1 MIRMLFLQATPFSLI
16 PFLFALQQGPAPVA
30 DALNLPTPREH
41 YEEFNVEAHAQAL
54 LRNLMRT
61 HPEVQAILPT
71 LLAQMNSGSLELP
84 ADFSTLLSKY
94 PRRDWEQEILEQ
106 LIHRSRVL
114 EMVTPGLAKW
124 RPFVHDSLIYF
135 FHELGPE
142 EVLKRFLSQLQVSGE
157 VDRGGR
163 VLEFAAGTPILQK
176 IGQILARNPLIPEDF
191 RTSLQQLENS
201 ILTTDAETLRAMIW
215 ADLGE
220 ETIATYQFELAS
232 EILAEASVG
241 SVIAGSLT
249 LPGEQNARRIVC
261 KVIKPEAEQGL
272 RQELLAFDSLGAF
285 LQENSVFYELGDFP
299 LADLFDEIRD
309 ALAKEILVV
318 EEQRNLARAADY
330 YANNPRILVPEVYEI
345 STPKVTVMDF
355 VEGVKVSEAFP
366 GDLKARAMM
375 ARRLSNAL
383 TYDVIFNRRDL
394 AIFHGDPHA
403 GNVYHVTAG
412 TGDRYRLAL
421 LDWGLLG
428 EFTLQDR
435 KQLVQLLFGIQLG
448 HRKKV
453 KRNIGVLIEGGL
465 PDSEPERERIDRIIE
480 DAQNAPSRQGSFL
493 LLQAISA
500 ELAKEGYEIPFNVA
514 LFVKSQLTISGIL
527 HELDPELKQDEL
539 VMQQLSGQVMKE
551 FPRRFLYTLSVVKWS
566 SRDFDSLLSN
576 GDVMGYQ
583 TRKAGRTLRKIFGFP
598 LKAFNP

>member
-1 MIRMLFLQATPFSLI
+1 MLCLQATPFSLI
-16 PFLFALQQGPAPVA
+16 PLLFALQQGPAPVA
-30 DALNLPTPREH
+30 DALRLPTPREH
-41 YEEFNVEAHAQAL
+41 YEGFNVEAHAQAL
-54 LRNLMRT
+54 LTDLMRT
-61 HPEVQAILPT
+61 HPEVQAVLPT
-71 LLAQMNSGSLELP
+71 LLAQMASGSLELP
-84 ADFSTLLSKY
+84 ADFSTLLSEL
-94 PRRDWEQEILEQ
+94 PRQDWEQEILEQ

-114 EMVTPGLAKW
+114 EMVTPELAKW

-135 FHELGPE
+135 LHELGPE
-142 EVLKRFLSQLQVSGE
+142 EVLKRFLSQLQISGDI
-157 VDRGGR
+157 DRGGR

-176 IGQILARNPLIPEDF
+176 VGQILARNPLIPKDF
-191 RTSLQQLENS
+191 RVSLQQLENA
-201 ILTTDAETLRAMIW
+201 ILTTDAETLRAMIR

-220 ETIATYQFELAS
+220 DRIATYQLELAS
-232 EILAEASVG
+232 EVLAEASVG

-249 LPGEQNARRIVC
+249 LPGEQSARRIVC
-261 KVIKPEAEQGL
+261 KVIKPEAEKGL
-272 RQELLAFDSLGAF
+272 RLQLQAFDSLGTY
-285 LQENSVFYELGDFP
+285 LQENSAFYELGEFP

-330 YANNPRILVPEVYEI
+330 YENNPRILVPEIYEI
-345 STPKVTVMDF
+345 STPNVTVMDF

-366 GDLKARAMM
+366 GDLQARATV

-383 TYDVIFNRRDL
+383 TYDVIFNRRDI

-403 GNVYHVTAG
+403 GNVYHVTAE

-428 EFTLQDR
+428 EFTLLER

-448 HRKKV
+448 DRKKL
-453 KRNIGVLIEGGL
+453 KKNIGVLIEGGL
-465 PDSEPERERIDRIIE
+465 PDSEPERERIDQIIE
-480 DAQNAPSRQGSFL
+480 DAQNSLSGQSSFVL
-493 LLQAISA
+493 LETISA
-500 ELAKEGYEIPFNVA
+500 ALAKEGYEVPFNLA

-527 HELDPELKQDEL
+527 HELDPELKQDHL

-583 TRKAGRTLRKIFGFP
+583 ARKVGRTFRKIFGFP

>member
-1 MIRMLFLQATPFSLI
+1 M
-16 PFLFALQQGPAPVA
+16 A
-30 DALNLPTPREH
+30 DALSLPTLMEH

-54 LRNLMRT
+54 LTDLMRT

-71 LLAQMNSGSLELP
+71 LLAKMTSGSLELS
-84 ADFSTLLSKY
+84 ADISTLLSEL
-94 PRRDWEQEILEQ
+94 PRQDWEQEILEQ

-114 EMVTPGLAKW
+114 EMITPELVKW

-135 FHELGPE
+135 LHELGPE
-142 EVLKRFLSQLQVSGE
+142 EVLKRFLSQLQISGD

-176 IGQILARNPLIPEDF
+176 IGQILARNQAIPQDF
-191 RTSLQQLENS
+191 RVSLQKLENA
-201 ILTTDAETLRAMIW
+201 ILTTDAETLRAMIR

-220 ETIATYQFELAS
+220 EIIAAYRLELAS

-249 LPGEQNARRIVC
+249 LPGEPGPRRIVC
-261 KVIKPEAEQGL
+261 KVIKPEAEKGL
-272 RQELLAFDSLGAF
+272 RHQLQAFDSLGSY
-285 LQENSVFYELGDFP
+285 LQENSAFYELGDFP
-299 LADLFDEIRD
+299 LADLFNEIRD

-318 EEQRNLARAADY
+318 EEQRNLSRAADY
-330 YANNPRILVPEVYEI
+330 YANNPRILVPEIYEI
-345 STPKVTVMDF
+345 STPNVTVMDF
-355 VEGVKVSEAFP
+355 VDGVKVSEAFP
-366 GDLKARAMM
+366 GDQEARAKV

-428 EFTLQDR
+428 EFTLQER

-448 HRKKV
+448 HRKKLQG
-453 KRNIGVLIEGGL
+453 NIGVLIEGGL
-465 PDSEPERERIDRIIE
+465 PDSEPEREKIDQIIQ
-480 DAQNAPSRQGSFL
+480 DAQNSFSGQGSFVL
-493 LLQAISA
+493 LEAISA
-500 ELAKEGYEIPFNVA
+500 ELAKQGYEVPFNLA

-527 HELDPELKQDEL
+527 YELDPELKQDQL

-551 FPRRFLYTLSVVKWS
+551 FPRRFLYTLSVVKWN

-583 TRKAGRTLRKIFGFP
+583 ARKVGHTFGKIFKFP
-598 LKAFNP
+598 LRAFNP